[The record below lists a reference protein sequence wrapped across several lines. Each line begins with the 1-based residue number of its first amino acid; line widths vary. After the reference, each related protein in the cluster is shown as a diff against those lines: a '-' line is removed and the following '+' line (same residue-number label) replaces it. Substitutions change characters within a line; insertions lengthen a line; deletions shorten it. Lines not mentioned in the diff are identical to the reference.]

1 MVGQPLMCRVAN
13 LLGHSGP
20 VFGLRV
26 LLGVYKVVAVPF
38 FSLVV

>member
-26 LLGVYKVVAVPF
+26 LSVYKVVAVPF